1 MDAIVTAALIG
12 TAQQQNIDTTTGTAV
27 DKLAEKLPT
36 GGAERSLLLSAG
48 AWAIY
53 RQAGRVADSLSTD
66 QAPSAEETLPACS
79 PEVAAL
85 IENLLKGEQQQLLP
99 EALERMCN
107 AGLRLPYEMLPTA
120 MDVQETGL
128 RAGIF
133 HVIGERG
140 RWLSQFNPAWS
151 WIGNYLAGAE
161 DAQLANAETTW
172 QEGSLGRRQAAL
184 RLLRK
189 NDPTRAREWLSAVW
203 KQEKADARTDL
214 LGTLE
219 VNLSSEDEEFLEKAL
234 DDRSAGVRSA
244 AASLLARLPS
254 SAFAGRMRE
263 RADSMLNCKAKSLN
277 ITLPTALEKDWLR
290 DGIAVKPS
298 HGMGEHNWWFTQVLS
313 QVTPTYWEERFG
325 VSRDTIIAAAY
336 ADDDWSDSLIASWS
350 SAAMLHNCVEWCM
363 ALWDWW
369 CKKQRGTLELGVP
382 TSLLACMPKHEA
394 EQRVANIFNNARHPA
409 RKGWEEALFALP
421 KPWSHMFGEVYLQ
434 ELRAYMATLDFKKD
448 YSPYYDPWYQ
458 SISIATM
465 ALPPSCFASALV
477 PFTIPTTAAQKVTW
491 QTEYWRTEL
500 KKFTEALHIRQ
511 RLIKEMTR

>member
-12 TAQQQNIDTTTGTAV
+12 TAQRQNIDTTTGTVV
-27 DKLAEKLPT
+27 DKLAEKLAS
-36 GGAERSLLLSAG
+36 GEVERSLLLSAG

-53 RQAGRVADSLSTD
+53 RQAGRVADFLP
-66 QAPSAEETLPACS
+66 AAPPPSAEETLPACS
-79 PEVAAL
+79 PEIAAL
-85 IENLLKGEQQQLLP
+85 IESLLKGEQQQLLP
-99 EALERMCN
+99 EALECMRK

-120 MDVQETGL
+120 MAVQETEL
-128 RAGIF
+128 RAGLF

-151 WIGNYLAGAE
+151 WVGNYLYGAE
-161 DAQLANAETTW
+161 DDQLAHAETNW
-172 QEGSLGRRQAAL
+172 QEGTLGQRQAVL

-189 NDPTRAREWLSAVW
+189 NDPTKAREWLSAVW

-219 VNLSSEDEEFLEKAL
+219 VGLSAEDEEFLENAL
-234 DDRSAGVRSA
+234 DDRSTGVRIMA
-244 AASLLARLPS
+244 TSLLARLPTS
-254 SAFAGRMRE
+254 SFVRRMRE
-263 RADSMLNCKAKSLN
+263 RADTMLKYKAKSLN
-277 ITLPTALEKDWLR
+277 VTLPTALEKDWLR
-290 DGIAVKPS
+290 DGIAAKPS
-298 HGMGEHNWWFTQVLS
+298 HGAGERSWWFTQVVS
-313 QVTPTYWEERFG
+313 QVTPTHWEERFG

-336 ADDDWSDSLIASWS
+336 ADDDWSDSLITSWS
-350 SAAMLHNCVEWCM
+350 SAALLHNCGEWCM

-369 CKKQRGTLELGVP
+369 CKKQRGTPELGVR
-382 TSLLACMPKHEA
+382 TSLLTRMSQREA
-394 EQRVANIFNNARHPA
+394 EQRVASIFNNARHPA
-409 RKGWEEALFALP
+409 RKNWEEALIALP

-434 ELRAYMATLDFKKD
+434 ELRAYMMTLDFKKD

-458 SISIATM
+458 SISVAMM

-477 PFTIPTTAAQKVTW
+477 PFTIPTTTEQKATW

-511 RLIKEMTR
+511 RFIKEMT